1 MHDEQVNKSGATG
14 FQHFLFKTI
23 PYALL
28 AFIFFMYAA
37 PTSKLANIGFYL
49 LVLLP
54 MLLAAP
60 SLIKDKEYGRYIYPF
75 IIIITTW
82 LLLMAVDLD
91 AEWNVFGKKARHAFY
106 VLVFLSTIYYALSSK
121 LVSVNKIIAYMFWLT
136 VVYSIISMMV
146 YYGWYG
152 RSLSAR
158 LKPVLR
164 FDSPIFVADLL
175 SVYGVPLIYL
185 MLQKNKYL
193 KLFFVLAVILFLQ
206 YFYNARSALVALCF
220 GLFVMLMMSRM
231 QYKKTIFLIT
241 FLLLASYLMVSAY
254 YGNLL
259 HRGGS
264 YRVDIW
270 MSGIE
275 KALGCSLW
283 FGCGLGGEQGITIAA
298 GKVFQHAH
306 NIFIVHLI
314 NTGIVGLLSLLIP
327 LTYIFARGWK
337 GEPAMFFCLLTGVV
351 ALFFDG
357 RELITNPNS
366 LWFIF
371 WLPLACV
378 CWQVNE
384 ATLAQEARSS
394 NY

>member
-1 MHDEQVNKSGATG
+1 MQNEQVDKSRETDL
-14 FQHFLFKTI
+14 QRFLLKTI
-23 PYALL
+23 PYMLL

-54 MLLAAP
+54 MLLMVP
-60 SLIKDKEYGRYIYPF
+60 SLIKDKGYGRYIRPF
-75 IIIITTW
+75 IIIINAW
-82 LLLMAVDLD
+82 LLLMVVGLD
-91 AEWNVFGKKARHAFY
+91 AEWGTFGKKVRHAFY
-106 VLVFLSTIYYALSSK
+106 VLVFISTIYYALSSK
-121 LVSVNKIIAYMFWLT
+121 QITVNKIIAYMFWLT
-136 VVYSIISMMV
+136 VAYSVVSMAV

-158 LKPVLR
+158 LVPVLR
-164 FDSPIFVADLL
+164 LDSPIFVADIL
-175 SVYGVPLIYL
+175 SVYGVSLIYL

-193 KLFFVLAVILFLQ
+193 QVFLVFSVILLLQ

-220 GLFVMLMMSRM
+220 GLFAMLMMSRM
-231 QYKKTIFLIT
+231 QYKKTLFLIIFVLLGGYL
-241 FLLLASYLMVSAY
+241 FLSAY

-264 YRVDIW
+264 YRIDIW
-270 MSGIE
+270 VSGIE

-283 FGCGLGGEQGITIAA
+283 FGCGLGGEQGIIIADRN
-298 GKVFQHAH
+298 VFQHAH

-314 NTGIVGLLSLLIP
+314 NTGTVGLLTLLVP
-327 LTYIFARGWK
+327 LAYIFAKSWK
-337 GEPAMFFCLLTGVV
+337 GEPAIAFGLLTGIV

-357 RELITNPNS
+357 KELITNPNS

-371 WLPLACV
+371 WLPLAQV
-378 CWQVNE
+378 YWQLK
-384 ATLAQEARSS
+384 TSKIL
-394 NY
+394 

>member
-1 MHDEQVNKSGATG
+1 MQDEQVHKSGATG

-23 PYALL
+23 PYTLL
-28 AFIFFMYAA
+28 TFIFFMYAA

-54 MLLAAP
+54 IILAVP
-60 SLIKDKEYGRYIYPF
+60 SLIKDKEYSRYIRPF
-75 IIIITTW
+75 IITFTVW
-82 LLLMAVDLD
+82 LLLMVVGLD
-91 AEWNVFGKKARHAFY
+91 AEWGTFGKKVRHAFY
-106 VLVFLSTIYYALSSK
+106 VLVFISAIYYALSSK
-121 LVSVNKIIAYMFWLT
+121 LMSVNKIIAYMFWIT

-152 RSLSAR
+152 RSLNAR
-158 LKPVLR
+158 LIPVLR

-175 SVYGVPLIYL
+175 SVYGVSLIYL

-193 KLFFVLAVILFLQ
+193 QLFLVLVVILFLQ

-231 QYKKTIFLIT
+231 QYKKIIFLII
-241 FLLLASYLMVSAY
+241 FVLLACYLMMSAY

-264 YRVDIW
+264 YRIDIW

-275 KALGCSLW
+275 KALDCSLW
-283 FGCGLGGEQGITIAA
+283 FGCGLGGEQGIKIAA
-298 GKVFQHAH
+298 GNVFQHAH
-306 NIFIVHLI
+306 NVFIVHLI
-314 NTGIVGLLSLLIP
+314 NTGIVGLLTLLMP
-327 LTYIFARGWK
+327 LTYIFAKGWK
-337 GEPAMFFCLLTGVV
+337 GEPAMVFGLLTGVV

-378 CWQVNE
+378 CWQVYE
-384 ATLAQEARSS
+384 ATLAEEARSS
-394 NY
+394 KY